1 MHLSFHLYYSTNNS
15 KQMKLLHSKFNICH
29 RANTSKKGLEKNSRL
44 CIYHQLNNSIKKA
57 LSFHL
62 FHWAN
67 NFQKLKKIII
77 VPTYA
82 MEQTIHGKIPCCIQL
97 STFTKSQ
104 TIKKNTQKAFK
115 FCFCC
120 FPTLGLYISIS
131 TFAVI

>member
-1 MHLSFHLYYSTNNS
+1 
-15 KQMKLLHSKFNICH
+15 
-29 RANTSKKGLEKNSRL
+29 
-44 CIYHQLNNSIKKA
+44 
-57 LSFHL
+57 
-62 FHWAN
+62 
-67 NFQKLKKIII
+67 
-77 VPTYA
+77 

-131 TFAVI
+131 TFAIIQELIKKFNICIQGFTFGMEQIIQIRILLCIQFSTFAKS